1 MYRHTGFSSSLATLS
16 IILKVYPHVIG
27 DNRTG
32 NGRKKGAVPVR
43 DRSHGVLSSFYRPS
57 DRQRTCRFHVQQS
70 TQQHELARQ
79 RAFVCHKP
87 VQIHAAGYGVTG
99 VVAAIPA
106 EAVVA
111 GLLRSLAQDRH
122 ALPSQ

>member
-1 MYRHTGFSSSLATLS
+1 MYHHTGFSSSLAPLS
-16 IILKVYPHVIG
+16 VILKIYPHSIG

-32 NGRKKGAVPVR
+32 NGRKKGSGSYT
-43 DRSHGVLSSFYRPS
+43 DRSHGVLSSFYRPK
-57 DRQRTCRFHVQQS
+57 DRQSTCRFRAKQS

-79 RAFVCHKP
+79 RDFVGHQP
-87 VQIHAAGYGVTG
+87 VQIQAAGYGETG

-111 GLLRSLAQDRH
+111 GLLR
-122 ALPSQ
+122 ALV